1 MPRELSVRPGPSIL
15 TVDPWV
21 SGGSSK
27 GRMHQVLSDEER
39 AQLATIASVVRFKKG
54 AEIYRN
60 GQQARALFNVISGV
74 LKVYTGDYT
83 HHISAFLFPGDLFG
97 LSEEGTYANSVAAVT
112 PVTAYQLPIS
122 ALRGRLSKDAI
133 LEYHLICKLCQDL
146 RFSQRHAFLVAQR
159 HADFEDSHIP
169 TNAGAAPGGSGRRY
183 RRNSYSDESVGYR

>member
-60 GQQARALFNVISGV
+60 GQQARALFNVISG
-74 LKVYTGDYT
+74 
-83 HHISAFLFPGDLFG
+83 F
-97 LSEEGTYANSVAAVT
+97 
-112 PVTAYQLPIS
+112 
-122 ALRGRLSKDAI
+122 
-133 LEYHLICKLCQDL
+133 
-146 RFSQRHAFLVAQR
+146 
-159 HADFEDSHIP
+159 
-169 TNAGAAPGGSGRRY
+169 
-183 RRNSYSDESVGYR
+183 